1 MKPTADNK
9 INDKQK
15 VQHNKQSSGKTINTK
30 VFYLVQFVVLFVI
43 AFAIFT
49 VFKAYTSL
57 DSYIVAKLDRPYEVK
72 SGYTAKKVIRDLTD
86 DSYYD
91 IFVDMYLYLNKDLTH
106 ILKGRYSVDGTLSLK
121 QILTNMNKGLVVKE
135 EPMIFTIVEGTTL
148 EAVENKLKTHNQK
161 VQEALAAGLIK
172 DQASIYYLQEAS
184 FEPLN
189 KPYDFILASLNNKEL
204 IKYFSKDITSLEG
217 LLLPATYPYYDGD
230 NYLSVIKDAINHMA
244 VFLDENYARK
254 DDRICKLKSAY
265 EVLILASLIE
275 RESSLDSERAL
286 IAGVFC
292 NRLNR
297 GMRLQTDPAVMYGIS
312 PVFKGPLLK
321 KHLQQDHPYN
331 TYTRVGLPPTPIAN
345 PSVKSILAALMPQ
358 QTDAIYFVAKG
369 VDPKDGH
376 IFSNS
381 LNEHN
386 QAVRTYKQK
395 VREYRTNNNE

>member
-1 MKPTADNK
+1 
-9 INDKQK
+9 
-15 VQHNKQSSGKTINTK
+15 
-30 VFYLVQFVVLFVI
+30 
-43 AFAIFT
+43 
-49 VFKAYTSL
+49 
-57 DSYIVAKLDRPYEVK
+57 
-72 SGYTAKKVIRDLTD
+72 
-86 DSYYD
+86 
-91 IFVDMYLYLNKDLTH
+91 MYLYLNKDLTH

-275 RESSLDSERAL
+275 RESSLDSERSL